1 MDKEPYPSSLFFY
14 AALASILL
22 SIWVYFQNDPQ
33 LGTFIGLWAPTL
45 MTISN
50 RYK

>member
-1 MDKEPYPSSLFFY
+1 MDKEPYPSSLLFY
-14 AALASILL
+14 AALVSIIASIW
-22 SIWVYFQNDPQ
+22 IYFQMDPQ
-33 LGTFIGLWAPTL
+33 LGIFIGLWAPTL